1 MRRKPKSLYWILSIT
16 SILTFIALIILIIY
30 LYKFKDNNTL
40 LSLFSVWVGL
50 TSGLLFS
57 ALISLI
63 VQIIND
69 KINEYDLLNRSRL
82 IRQREM
88 NILANELSNFLSFYH
103 INEQALLNNY
113 GIKNSLVNNK
123 TDIYIIK
130 TNMEHLHKYY
140 KRANNKNK
148 PFIDNYLLLSDETKN
163 RYNKLIEF
171 LNSKLTEFK
180 NINID
185 LNFEVFNENK
195 MNSLILVP
203 LLFDYYNDRFYT
215 YIDNL
220 LKVCE
225 IFNLQ
230 IDYDNNYWSFILTLL
245 LTDNIDLNKL
255 KNK

>member
-123 TDIYIIK
+123 TDI
-130 TNMEHLHKYY
+130 
-140 KRANNKNK
+140 
-148 PFIDNYLLLSDETKN
+148 
-163 RYNKLIEF
+163 
-171 LNSKLTEFK
+171 
-180 NINID
+180 
-185 LNFEVFNENK
+185 
-195 MNSLILVP
+195 
-203 LLFDYYNDRFYT
+203 
-215 YIDNL
+215 
-220 LKVCE
+220 
-225 IFNLQ
+225 
-230 IDYDNNYWSFILTLL
+230 
-245 LTDNIDLNKL
+245 
-255 KNK
+255 

>member
-103 INEQALLNNY
+103 INEQALLNN
-113 GIKNSLVNNK
+113 
-123 TDIYIIK
+123 
-130 TNMEHLHKYY
+130 
-140 KRANNKNK
+140 
-148 PFIDNYLLLSDETKN
+148 
-163 RYNKLIEF
+163 
-171 LNSKLTEFK
+171 
-180 NINID
+180 
-185 LNFEVFNENK
+185 
-195 MNSLILVP
+195 
-203 LLFDYYNDRFYT
+203 
-215 YIDNL
+215 
-220 LKVCE
+220 
-225 IFNLQ
+225 
-230 IDYDNNYWSFILTLL
+230 
-245 LTDNIDLNKL
+245 
-255 KNK
+255 